1 MGSVAMPDA
10 GVVLPEADVSH
21 VVKFV
26 FHVPVAAVVFE
37 QSLGSSTAIEL
48 QARDPANGF
57 FGEKLS
63 SKISSLPLDFENLLG
78 AWKITSR
85 GISRK
90 NDDLSL
96 IDSTMAFVDGAYAN
110 KIWSKTRII
119 ECVLNF
125 FFNTGLVIFYDENVV
140 SAFFLLMRPSPF
152 AYGGRRL

>member
-37 QSLGSSTAIEL
+37 QSLGSATAIEL

-63 SKISSLPLDFENLLG
+63 SEIGSLPLDFENLLC
-78 AWKITSR
+78 AWKVTGR

-96 IDSTMAFVDGAYAN
+96 IDST
-110 KIWSKTRII
+110 
-119 ECVLNF
+119 
-125 FFNTGLVIFYDENVV
+125 
-140 SAFFLLMRPSPF
+140 
-152 AYGGRRL
+152 